1 MAITTK
7 AGLAAELGISKA
19 RVSQYVQR
27 GLPIRS
33 DGKLDREQALYWI
46 KSHIYYTLS
55 SHGSTRARQL
65 IREGF
70 ADR

>member
-1 MAITTK
+1 MTITTK
-7 AGLAAELGISKA
+7 ASLAAELGISKA

-27 GLPIRS
+27 GLPVRS
-33 DGKLDREQALYWI
+33 DGKLDREQALYCI
-46 KSHIYYTLS
+46 KRNIYYTLS
-55 SHGSTRARQL
+55 SHGSPRARQL

>member
-1 MAITTK
+1 MTITTK
-7 AGLAAELGISKA
+7 ASLAAELGISKA

-27 GLPIRS
+27 GLPVLPS
-33 DGKLDREQALYWI
+33 GKLDREQALCWI
-46 KSHIYYTLS
+46 KRNVYYTLS

-65 IREGF
+65 IRDGF

>member
-1 MAITTK
+1 MTITTK

-27 GLPIRS
+27 GLPVRS

-46 KSHIYYTLS
+46 KSPKDFKGLAEITAAERAGPS
-55 SHGSTRARQL
+55 VST
-65 IREGF
+65 
-70 ADR
+70 